1 MQLVAY
7 ERFSM
12 SLRHVL
18 LTMLLEK
25 PATGYELTQTFEEQL
40 RYFWQATHQQVYRE
54 LAGLLADGF
63 VKVSTV
69 AQDDKPDKK
78 IYRIARA
85 GERALSEWLRTPPAH
100 RPVNDGVLIRLLS
113 ADLLGR
119 KEIIVMLERERQNR
133 QSRLSEYQAIER
145 TIFPS
150 GATGKM
156 DLRVRGKYLAL
167 RKGIRMEKA
176 RMEWT
181 EEAIAL
187 LR

>member
-1 MQLVAY
+1 
-7 ERFSM
+7 M

-25 PATGYELTQTFEEQL
+25 PATGYDLTRTFEEQL

-54 LAGLLADGF
+54 LASLLTDGC

-78 IYRIARA
+78 IYRISRT

-100 RPVNDGVLIRLLS
+100 RPVNDGVLIRLLGGN
-113 ADLLGR
+113 LLGR
-119 KEIIVMLERERQNR
+119 TEMIAMLEREHQYHK
-133 QSRLSEYQAIER
+133 SRLSEYQAIAR
-145 TIFPS
+145 TVFPS
-150 GATGKM
+150 GATAKM
-156 DLRVRGKYLAL
+156 DLRLRGKYLTL
-167 RKGIRMEKA
+167 RKGIRLEKA
-176 RMEWT
+176 RIEWT
-181 EEAIAL
+181 EEAIEL

>member
-1 MQLVAY
+1 
-7 ERFSM
+7 M

-40 RYFWQATHQQVYRE
+40 RHFWQATHQQVYRE
-54 LAGLLADGF
+54 LAGLLTDGF

-69 AQDDKPDKK
+69 AQNDKPDKK
-78 IYRIARA
+78 IYRISRA
-85 GERALSEWLRTPPAH
+85 GERALSEWLRTPPAP

-113 ADLLGR
+113 GDLLGR
-119 KEIIVMLERERQNR
+119 REMIALLERERQKHKA
-133 QSRLSEYQAIER
+133 RLSEYQAIER

-150 GATGKM
+150 GATAKM
-156 DLRVRGKYLAL
+156 DLRLRGKYLAL
-167 RKGIRMEKA
+167 RKGIRLEKA

-181 EEAIAL
+181 EEAIEL
-187 LR
+187 LG